1 MRNPIQLLKPF
12 ANLFTMGL
20 LLCVPL
26 TLTSTKAASAET
38 LPSVE
43 SILDEAIELVGP
55 SAKVDNVDSLLAV
68 AIRQAKVRSCEKAKD
83 LFKTTADSN
92 ERWAKEQTGKLWIEN
107 HIGFLDRL
115 LEAQQRA
122 GCVQEMTS
130 TAARLRALY
139 HEQHRNYLVE
149 SAGDELTTA
158 RHDLQLLLNLGNL
171 YVWMGKLDAAHDVF
185 PTIIQQILAAKWRPS
200 SVEFC
205 AAAAFL
211 ARMGHDDDALEVV
224 NRYDQF
230 YEARQEITE
239 DVNDRF
245 YWISRVGNLAE
256 VAAAQA
262 EAGHTETAR
271 ATFRR
276 AIEKARSTPVDRL
289 TKLYGMKTPA
299 VQNRTESDAIGEGEA
314 LQSAGLMRIVW
325 FTTSMGETALAL
337 EALDLASPLANE
349 ASGTGDLI
357 RAFARKGEVE
367 TARKLLDRFRCS
379 KRAIVR
385 VLLEKQDWA
394 GALEAD
400 KAYPTVSCCERTCD
414 VFESGNISGLAK
426 ARTFVEGEARALAW
440 ARTRSKPYKKV
451 SALLEVVDALLEQN
465 QAAAPST
472 MQRN

>member
-1 MRNPIQLLKPF
+1 MQPTSLLMPF
-12 ANLFTMGL
+12 MKVFAMCLLVCGL
-20 LLCVPL
+20 EALA
-26 TLTSTKAASAET
+26 STEEAGAET

-43 SILDEAIELVGP
+43 SILDETIELVGP
-55 SAKVDNVDSLLAV
+55 SAKIDYVDSLLAV

-83 LFKTTADSN
+83 LFKAAADLN
-92 ERWAKEQTGKLWIEN
+92 ERWAKDRTDKLRIEA
-107 HIGFLDRL
+107 HIGFLNGL

-122 GCVQEMTS
+122 GCGEEMTS
-130 TAARLRALY
+130 TAARLRVLY
-139 HEQHRNYLVE
+139 HEEHRSHLAE
-149 SAGDELTTA
+149 SAGKELTTA
-158 RHDLQLLLNLGNL
+158 RHNLQLLLNLGNL
-171 YVWMGKLDAAHDVF
+171 DVWMGNLDAARGIA
-185 PTIIQQILAAKWRPS
+185 PTIIQQIRAAKWAPS
-200 SVEFC
+200 AVEFGD
-205 AAAAFL
+205 AAAFL
-211 ARMGHDDDALEVV
+211 ARMGRDDEALEVV

-239 DVNDRF
+239 NVDDRF

-262 EAGHTETAR
+262 MAGHTEAAR

-276 AIEKARSTPVDRL
+276 AIEKARSTPVARL

-299 VQNRTESDAIGEGEA
+299 VQNRAESDAIGEGEA

-325 FTTSMGETALAL
+325 LATSVGETSLAL

-349 ASGTGDLI
+349 ASGTEDLI
-357 RAFARKGEVE
+357 KAFARKGEVE
-367 TARKLLDRFRCS
+367 TVQKLLDRFRCS
-379 KRAIVR
+379 RRAIVR

-400 KAYPTVSCCERTCD
+400 KVYPAVSCCKRTCD
-414 VFESGNISGLAK
+414 VFESGNISGLGK

-440 ARTRSKPYKKV
+440 ARKQTKHHKKV
-451 SALLEVVDALLEQN
+451 SALLEIVDALLEQN

>member
-1 MRNPIQLLKPF
+1 MRNPIHLLKPF
-12 ANLFTMGL
+12 ANLFTIGL
-20 LLCVPL
+20 LLCVPVA
-26 TLTSTKAASAET
+26 LTSTKATGAET
-38 LPSVE
+38 PPSVE
-43 SILDEAIELVGP
+43 SILDEAIDLVGP

-83 LFKTTADSN
+83 LFKTAADSN

-107 HIGFLDRL
+107 HIGFLNRL

-122 GCVQEMTS
+122 GCGEEMTS

-139 HEQHRNYLVE
+139 HEEHRSHLAE

-158 RHDLQLLLNLGNL
+158 RHNLQLLLNLGNL
-171 YVWMGKLDAAHDVF
+171 YVWMKNLDAARGVA
-185 PTIIQQILAAKWRPS
+185 PTIIQQIRAAKWRPS
-200 SVEFC
+200 LEFGD
-205 AAAAFL
+205 AAAFL
-211 ARMGHDDDALEVV
+211 VRMGHDDDALEVV

-230 YEARQEITE
+230 FEARQEIKE
-239 DVNDRF
+239 DFNNRH
-245 YWISRVGNLAE
+245 YWIYRVGNLAE

-262 EAGHTETAR
+262 AAGHTESAKT
-271 ATFRR
+271 TFRR
-276 AIEKARSTPVDRL
+276 AIEKARSTPVARL

-299 VQNRTESDAIGEGEA
+299 VQNRTESDVIGEGEA

-325 FTTSMGETALAL
+325 LATSIGETALAL
-337 EALDLASPLANE
+337 EALDLASPFANE
-349 ASGTGDLI
+349 ASGTEDLI

-379 KRAIVR
+379 RRAIVR

-414 VFESGNISGLAK
+414 VFESSHISGLAK
-426 ARTFVEGEARALAW
+426 ARTFVDGEVHALAW
-440 ARTRSKPYKKV
+440 ARKQPKRHKV
-451 SALLEVVDALLEQN
+451 SALLEIVDALLEKKK
-465 QAAAPST
+465 ALART
-472 MQRN
+472 IMQ